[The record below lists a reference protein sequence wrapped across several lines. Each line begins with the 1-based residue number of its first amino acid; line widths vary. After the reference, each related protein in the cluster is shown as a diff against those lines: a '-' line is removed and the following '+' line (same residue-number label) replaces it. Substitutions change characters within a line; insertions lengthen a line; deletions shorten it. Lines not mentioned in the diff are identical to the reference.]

1 LKSVHESDYLEL
13 PEQTQVFVDRLID
26 LGFDRERV
34 FGLFVLVGLYAGAPN
49 TEEKIEELFAGLNV
63 SLPIDRSRNIDEII
77 GHLYTGFD
85 RELNEF
91 CYRSGLPFEFRDIK
105 VPNINKILHI
115 VKLQDEGLL
124 SKKVNSI
131 EALLDAN
138 RLYDS
143 FLLALGKNVLRE
155 KVSLLEAF
163 QCGIFQIQLHG
174 MSDQKGTREIAEYIR
189 LGLPCFFNGCFT
201 PLVSGKI
208 DYFLGLLP
216 IQIPLAFL
224 SGGDHDYGLQ
234 MWGFQSSL
242 FYWDQ
247 EQLDGIDKM
256 TFKEWH
262 KWVVKK
268 AEQFSLEHSSRLLPL
283 RRSKVSLTNLPT
295 WDGTIKSFEI
305 CDQYIE
311 KNWGYSQS
319 NFESEFQALEYRAL
333 VVHIV
338 YSSLTSSL
346 EIKH

>member
-1 LKSVHESDYLEL
+1 MHESDYLEL

-91 CYRSGLPFEFRDIK
+91 CYRTGLPFDFRDIK
-105 VPNINKILHI
+105 VPNLNKINHI
-115 VKLQDEGLL
+115 VELQDEGLL

-174 MSDQKGTREIAEYIR
+174 RSDQKGTREIAVYIM

-224 SGGDHDYGLQ
+224 SGGDHDYGQQ

-247 EQLDGIDKM
+247 QPLEGIDKM

-262 KWVVKK
+262 EWVVKK
-268 AEQFSLEHSSRLLPL
+268 AEQFSLENSSRLLPL
-283 RRSKVSLTNLPT
+283 SRSKVSLSNLPT
-295 WDGTIKSFEI
+295 WNGTIKSFEI

-311 KNWGYSQS
+311 KYWGYSQS

>member
-1 LKSVHESDYLEL
+1 MYEPDYLKL
-13 PEQTQVFVDRLID
+13 PGQTKAFVNRLID

-91 CYRSGLPFEFRDIK
+91 CYRSGLPFDFRDIK
-105 VPNINKILHI
+105 VPNANKIFHI
-115 VKLQDEGLL
+115 VELQDEGLL

-174 MSDQKGTREIAEYIR
+174 RSDQKGTRQIAEYIM
-189 LGLPCFFNGCFT
+189 LGLPCFFSGCFT

-224 SGGDHDYGLQ
+224 LGGDHDYGQQ

-247 EQLDGIDKM
+247 QPLEGIDKM

-262 KWVVKK
+262 EWVVKN
-268 AEQFSLEHSSRLLPL
+268 AELFFSEYSSRLFPFSH
-283 RRSKVSLTNLPT
+283 SKVSLTNLPT
-295 WDGTIKSFEI
+295 WGGTVKSFEI
-305 CDQYIE
+305 CDHYIKE
-311 KNWGYSQS
+311 SWGYSQA
-319 NFESEFQALEYRAL
+319 NLESDFQALEYKAL
-333 VVHIV
+333 VVHVV
-338 YSSLTSSL
+338 YASLTSSL
-346 EIKH
+346 ETKH